1 MAAKQDKK
9 VDKAVKNNA
18 ESSDEEKKA
27 KSDKKKNKAAA
38 SGDESSD
45 AEEKISEKEA
55 IRLRKFLESG
65 CEFMG
70 FAETAIAVVKKTEAR
85 QMKIKEL
92 TKTIQSVFKLSEE
105 YDSDESDIEDDLKWL
120 TDSKKIRKQVKK
132 IDNAKL

>member
-1 MAAKQDKK
+1 MAAKSEKK

-27 KSDKKKNKAAA
+27 KTEKKKSKSAA
-38 SGDESSD
+38 SGESSD
-45 AEEKISEKEA
+45 SEEKISEKEA

-85 QMKIKEL
+85 
-92 TKTIQSVFKLSEE
+92 
-105 YDSDESDIEDDLKWL
+105 
-120 TDSKKIRKQVKK
+120 
-132 IDNAKL
+132 